1 MSVNDDMELGDC
13 FKIAADMTV
22 PIMGI
27 VSDHLQGLK
36 NVTLVHGIVS
46 GQGPIDG
53 FWFTHAWVE
62 GVTADGI
69 KMVIDASNGRP
80 IVMPQVLYYLIGQ
93 IDERVCE
100 RYRPETAK
108 RRMIEYAHYGPWDGA
123 PASHIDPTLSEI
135 AGKAVA

>member
-1 MSVNDDMELGDC
+1 
-13 FKIAADMTV
+13 MTV

-69 KMVIDASNGRP
+69 KMVIDAST
-80 IVMPQVLYYLIGQ
+80 
-93 IDERVCE
+93 
-100 RYRPETAK
+100 ETHC
-108 RRMIEYAHYGPWDGA
+108 YASGSLLFDR
-123 PASHIDPTLSEI
+123 SN
-135 AGKAVA
+135 